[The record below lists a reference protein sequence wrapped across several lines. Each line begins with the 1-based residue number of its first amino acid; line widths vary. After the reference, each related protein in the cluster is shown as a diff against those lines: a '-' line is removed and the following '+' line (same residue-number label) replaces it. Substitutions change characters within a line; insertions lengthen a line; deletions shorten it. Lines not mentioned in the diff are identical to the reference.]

1 MKLNEHLQ
9 IPKIKVVYYHYI
21 AYICLTFA
29 TFTVAGTIHNV
40 AASDF
45 LSAAIVRSYGG
56 DGLLIREGT
65 TRKPFQEALD
75 GSLIGELRRFRDV
88 LEIQG
93 DNRSGARLSFTT
105 ESSVVVDYGG
115 LSIQTRPGR
124 RAVEY
129 RFPCGSARGNL
140 TIGWRYAGMS
150 RDRACNDGINVGPRK
165 NWFSKH
171 PDTDYISILSSL
183 KSLTVAQV
191 EDDGVLVAPNGSGQ
205 LLVDV
210 TDNNDRVEIVAIIG
224 DARITSAQFPTGQ
237 ILSQGQ
243 QYTYF
248 GNGTGTISNVNLDPI
263 MNSRHIQD
271 FLDPNSW
278 SSLPTRVGDS
288 VISQI
293 NEYSA
298 TEELTSDLTLLDPN
312 QGHSTES
319 LYARMEAYMAIGN
332 WRYADLQHIRLL
344 EQIGGPGS
352 SGNDGYPPLRTDVI
366 DRLPCNDLLRIDN
379 LWQTYSENHFGYSA
393 QNRAIRNLGISPQIL
408 RQQTDQGNWIT
419 YDDLAYNLGWKRSR
433 ERISDAYYSF
443 HELNFS
449 LNAPQGHLP
458 AGWGYVTNVRLP
470 PEMFDRTD
478 QCGL

>member
-150 RDRACNDGINVGPRK
+150 RDRACNDGINVGPRR

-191 EDDGVLVAPNGSGQ
+191 EDDGVLVAPNSSGQ
-205 LLVDV
+205 LLIDV
-210 TDNNDRVEIVAIIG
+210 TDNNDRVEIVAIVG
-224 DARITSAQFPTGQ
+224 DARVTSKQFPIGKT
-237 ILSQGQ
+237 LNQGQ

-248 GNGTGTISNVNLDPI
+248 GNGSGTINTVNLGAVID
-263 MNSRHIQD
+263 SSHIQY
-271 FLDPNSW
+271 FLNPDTW
-278 SSLPTRVGDS
+278 SSPDLPGRMTDG
-288 VISQI
+288 ITNQI
-293 NEYSA
+293 NEHINSINSSIPVNLASCPLTGNWMYYSTRDFSYSRSQGFFDDA
-298 TEELTSDLTLLDPN
+298 PPYNASVKITEEISSSSKPFWFRANNIQYLSAKDLKFDKVDLSSVTTNTLAPLAQVDRGTPITISGFYMNSSGSGQGQRLGNQIFATLPLYFGNGDLSGVLSPDSNEIQGTILFSDGNPE
-312 QGHSTES
+312 HSTATIPFTMTRE
-319 LYARMEAYMAIGN
+319 
-332 WRYADLQHIRLL
+332 
-344 EQIGGPGS
+344 
-352 SGNDGYPPLRTDVI
+352 T
-366 DRLPCNDLLRIDN
+366 PC
-379 LWQTYSENHFGYSA
+379 Q
-393 QNRAIRNLGISPQIL
+393 
-408 RQQTDQGNWIT
+408 
-419 YDDLAYNLGWKRSR
+419 
-433 ERISDAYYSF
+433 
-443 HELNFS
+443 
-449 LNAPQGHLP
+449 
-458 AGWGYVTNVRLP
+458 
-470 PEMFDRTD
+470 
-478 QCGL
+478 